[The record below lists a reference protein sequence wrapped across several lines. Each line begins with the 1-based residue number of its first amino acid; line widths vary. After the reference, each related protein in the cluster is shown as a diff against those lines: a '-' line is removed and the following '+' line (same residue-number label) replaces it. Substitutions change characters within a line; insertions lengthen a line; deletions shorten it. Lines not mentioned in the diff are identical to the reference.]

1 MHGILD
7 KADTLDSRGF
17 LIAIKKLADTLSYG
31 ADHSPFLGSGIE
43 FVQSRPYQWGDPIRS
58 IDWRVTARTRKLHV
72 KEYEAPKRMPCY
84 LLIDTSASMTI
95 SSIPR
100 SKYATAIHIAGGLAF
115 ACLDRVSP
123 VGVVGVGASDV
134 RIAPSLSRGQVLQWL
149 HKFRHFRYD
158 EPTTLGRRIAELAP
172 TLTSRALIIVL
183 SDLHDPQAVP
193 ALKLL
198 AQRHDCVALQFMDPA
213 ETGLGGAGFMRAA
226 EAETGRIVVTRGST
240 LGIDPAATARALK
253 RSGVDQLLIQ
263 TDKPFVADLRNFFK
277 SRNLLGRGAR

>member
-1 MHGILD
+1 MQGTLES
-7 KADTLDSRGF
+7 ADTLDSRQF

-31 ADHSPFLGSGIE
+31 ADRSPFLGSGIE
-43 FVQSRPYQWGDPIRS
+43 YVQSRPYQWGDPIRA

-95 SSIPR
+95 SSTAR
-100 SKYATAIHIAGGLAF
+100 SKYAIAIHIAGGLAF

-123 VGVVGVGASDV
+123 VGVVGVGGKDV
-134 RIAPSLSRGQVLQWL
+134 RVRPSLSRGQVLQWL
-149 HKFRHFRYD
+149 YQFRHFRYD

-193 ALKLL
+193 ALRLM
-198 AQRHDCVALQFMDPA
+198 AQRHDCVALQLLDPA
-213 ETGLGGAGFMRAA
+213 EEGLRGAGFVRVA
-226 EAETGRIVVTRGST
+226 EAETARIVIARGGT
-240 LGIDPAATARALK
+240 LGIDAATTARALK
-253 RSGVDQLLIQ
+253 RAGVDQLLIQ
-263 TDKPFVADLRNFFK
+263 TDKPFVADLRDFFK